1 MSTYSYA
8 FDKVLKLIY
17 NSSIKNYKLKIG
29 FTLAE
34 VLITLGIIG
43 VVAAMTIPTISH
55 NIQHAVLKNQFKK
68 FYSTFYQALLT
79 VNTRHGSPL
88 KCHYWFTGEFPC
100 TAVCVEA
107 NEYGTCQR
115 WECDNGEALP
125 SDYNGPMTECSTFTE
140 EMFLNTLKTTKICKD
155 HAYEQGCLPE
165 DFRGMDI
172 VRSEQNPDGKYDPN
186 ANFSD
191 ALIKNNYPVFV
202 LADGTYIIGYKRYPI
217 TMPAF
222 VVDIN
227 GHKGPNKW
235 GHDIF
240 IFRISGNEN
249 GKLEL
254 GSLTNT
260 VIEEGGKTFQE
271 MYEECFK

>member
-1 MSTYSYA
+1 M
-8 FDKVLKLIY
+8 
-17 NSSIKNYKLKIG
+17 KNYKSKMG

-55 NIQHAVLKNQFKK
+55 NIQHAVFKNQFKK
-68 FYSTFYQALLT
+68 FYSTFYQAILAA
-79 VNTRHGSPL
+79 NTRHGAPL
-88 KCHYWFTGEFPC
+88 KCYYWFTGKYPC

-115 WECDNGEALP
+115 WECDGAALP
-125 SDYNGPMTECSTFTE
+125 SDYNGPMAECSTFTE
-140 EMFLNTLKTTKICKD
+140 EIFLNTLKTTKICKD

-165 DFRGMDI
+165 DFKGTDI
-172 VRSEQNPDGKYDPN
+172 ARLEENPDGNYDPN

-191 ALIKNNYPVFV
+191 AQIKNNYPVFV

-235 GHDIF
+235 GYDIF
-240 IFRISGNEN
+240 IFRITGNEN

-254 GSLTNT
+254 AAPAGSF
-260 VIEEGGKTFQE
+260 VEEGGKDFQE
-271 MYEECFK
+271 MYDECFK